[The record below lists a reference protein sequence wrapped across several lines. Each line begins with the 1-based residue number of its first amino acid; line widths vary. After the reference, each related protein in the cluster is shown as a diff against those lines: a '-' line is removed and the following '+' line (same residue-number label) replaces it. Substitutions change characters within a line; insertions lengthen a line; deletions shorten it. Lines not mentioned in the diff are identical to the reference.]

1 MQTELTPELTRRDT
15 AFLKGIAILA
25 IVMHNFCHWIPGSVV
40 ENEYRF
46 SVQNSLD
53 LLQVIAHGAPH
64 VLLNLFSYFGCYG
77 VPVFLFLSGYGL
89 VKKYEKKCGKK
100 YGASALPPVGR
111 FVRYN
116 ALKLWRL
123 MAAGVLLLYLYESL
137 LTTGWRHGYANIVWL
152 FAFVSNFFPQTVT
165 PFLPRQDLLVGP
177 WWYFSLT
184 MQMYLLWRLAF
195 AGRGR
200 RALLLG
206 AAVCVAAQL
215 LAVTLLCDE
224 GQTLLNYLRYT
235 LLGCMLPFVLGVWAA
250 RYGLPRK
257 RTAFA
262 LCAAVFA
269 ASLFSVAA
277 WIVAPLCVAFMAVA
291 LRKVTTPW
299 LRRPFEWLGGISAA
313 LFVLHPVARCLFN
326 PRYGGDVYRLLAA
339 YLATGI
345 VAAWLLTKLLKLLPK
360 PRL

>member
-1 MQTELTPELTRRDT
+1 MTRRDT
-15 AFLKGIAILA
+15 AFLKGIAIIA
-25 IVMHNFCHWIPGSVV
+25 IVMHNFCHWIPGSVM
-40 ENEYRF
+40 ENEYHF

-53 LLQVIAHGAPH
+53 LVHVIANGAPH
-64 VLLNLFSYFGCYG
+64 VILNLFSYFGCYG
-77 VPVFLFLSGYGL
+77 VSVFLFLSGYGV
-89 VKKYEKKCGKK
+89 VKKYE
-100 YGASALPPVGR
+100 ALALPSVWC

-116 ALKLWRL
+116 ALKLWKL
-123 MAAGVLLLYLYESL
+123 MFVGVLLLYLYESL
-137 LTTGWRHGYANIVWL
+137 LTTGWRHGYANIMWL

-165 PFLPRQDLLVGP
+165 PFLPKQELLVGP

-184 MQMYLLWRLAF
+184 MQMYMLWRLAF

-215 LAVTLLCDE
+215 LAVTLLCDG

-250 RYGLPRK
+250 RYGLPQK
-257 RTAFA
+257 RVAFA

-269 ASLFSVAA
+269 ASLFSVVA
-277 WIVAPLCVAFMAVA
+277 WIVAPLCVAFLAVA
-291 LRKVTTPW
+291 LRKVNTPW
-299 LRRPFEWLGGISAA
+299 FRHPFEWLGGISAA
-313 LFVLHPVARCLFN
+313 LFVLHPVVRCLFN
-326 PRYGGDVYRLLAA
+326 PRYGGDVYLLLAA